1 VLKRGSPR
9 FDPPLPAPV
18 QRAVDALGFGRYEK
32 IALRFESAFWRDD
45 GISHLIV
52 FPSDDDEPAMW
63 VFDLDAFGA
72 GPVLCAHLFH
82 TLTSYALDRPQAQ
95 AVDWLSD
102 VLAEVV
108 GHPVPDPV
116 ASVVTSWAN
125 DPFTCGAYTR
135 CPPGA
140 DPSMLE
146 LLGEPVHGRLLL
158 AGEHAQSARTGYAD
172 GAYVSGLRAAE
183 RLE

>member
-1 VLKRGSPR
+1 
-9 FDPPLPAPV
+9 
-18 QRAVDALGFGRYEK
+18 
-32 IALRFESAFWRDD
+32 
-45 GISHLIV
+45 
-52 FPSDDDEPAMW
+52 MW

-82 TLTSYALDRPQAQ
+82 TLTPYALDRPRAQ
-95 AVDWLSD
+95 AVDWLRE

-125 DPFTCGAYTR
+125 DPFTCGAYTH

-140 DPSMLE
+140 DPSMLD
-146 LLGEPVHGRLLL
+146 LLGEPVDGRLLL
-158 AGEHAQSARTGYAD
+158 AGEHAHSARTGYAD
-172 GAYVSGLRAAE
+172 GAYTSGLRAAK
-183 RLE
+183 RLGA